1 MPATTAWEF
10 RNLVGLEAYLPVG
23 LNRFGH
29 IQIFMVDI
37 YAKLQR
43 IFEMA
48 IGYVAEH
55 NRLPMGSLLF
65 SRRDAM
71 LAEEGIEVGAVDVD
85 FAADLGEGDEAL
97 VAVVL
102 PRLGGDAKEL
112 APNVIYP
119 RLREVIQVV
128 IRDFGK

>member
-1 MPATTAWEF
+1 
-10 RNLVGLEAYLPVG
+10 
-23 LNRFGH
+23 
-29 IQIFMVDI
+29 
-37 YAKLQR
+37 
-43 IFEMA
+43 MA
-48 IGYVAEH
+48 IGYVVKH
-55 NRLPMGSLLF
+55 NRLPWKRLLF
-65 SRRDAM
+65 SRCYPM
-71 LAEEGIEVGAVDVD
+71 LAEESVEVGAVDVD

>member
-1 MPATTAWEF
+1 
-10 RNLVGLEAYLPVG
+10 
-23 LNRFGH
+23 
-29 IQIFMVDI
+29 MVDI

-55 NRLPMGSLLF
+55 NRLPWKRLLF
-65 SRRDAM
+65 SRCYPM

-85 FAADLGEGDEAL
+85 FAAYLREGNEAL
-97 VAVVL
+97 IAVVL

-112 APNVIYP
+112 AG
-119 RLREVIQVV
+119 L
-128 IRDFGK
+128 FGF

>member
-10 RNLVGLEAYLPVG
+10 QNLIGLAASLPVG

-29 IQIFMVDI
+29 IQIFMVAI

-48 IGYVAEH
+48 IGYAVKH
-55 NRLPMGSLLF
+55 NRLPLKRLLF
-65 SRRDAM
+65 CGGDTVFS
-71 LAEEGIEVGAVDVD
+71 EEGIEVGAVDVD
-85 FAADLGEGDEAL
+85 FAAYLREGDEAL

-112 APNVIYP
+112 AGG
-119 RLREVIQVV
+119 
-128 IRDFGK
+128 F